1 MDLIK
6 LTEEII
12 LSIVDEPELVAV
24 KEFPTDNEKE
34 VLIQVLI
41 DNKDMAKVIGKN
53 GKIINAIRTIV
64 QASSYLKENKTIKIN
79 VDSI

>member
-1 MDLIK
+1 MNLLK

-12 LSIVDEPELVAV
+12 LSIVDEKDLVAV

-34 VLIQVLI
+34 MLLQVLI
-41 DNKDMAKVIGKN
+41 AENDMPKVIGKN
-53 GKIINAIRTIV
+53 GKVISAIRTIV
-64 QASSYLKENKTIKIN
+64 QASSYMQDNKIVKIN

>member
-1 MDLIK
+1 MNLLK

-12 LSIVDEPELVAV
+12 LSIVDEKDLVAV

-34 VLIQVLI
+34 MLLQVLI
-41 DNKDMAKVIGKN
+41 AENDMPKVIGKN
-53 GKIINAIRTIV
+53 GKVISSIRTIV
-64 QASSYLKENKTIKIN
+64 QASSYMQDNKIVKIN

>member
-12 LSIVDEPELVAV
+12 LSIVLEKDLVAV

-34 VLIQVLI
+34 ILIQVLI
-41 DNKDMAKVIGKN
+41 ASSDMPRVIGKN
-53 GKIINAIRTIV
+53 GRVINSIRTIV
-64 QASSYLKENKTIKIN
+64 QASSYMKDNKIVKIN